1 MSVHGHY
8 QGMPRRFVRK
18 YGNQLPTTVKLEV
31 PSGAKWQ
38 VELTKSDNMVWMQKG
53 WREFAEHYSLEF
65 GSFVVFRYEGNDHF
79 HVLIFDRTASEIE
92 YPYTSTDEVSR
103 KRKSDLSSPLPQKKI
118 RTGSPYKTGTDSKL
132 ENLSSH
138 ICLDDPNSGKR
149 KLRSLKKNDNV
160 QGSTGNVDGVG
171 VISTRQ
177 RVKMEVLTCSQ
188 VLTDTEK
195 ARAIQIASS
204 FESAENP
211 AFMVVM
217 RPSSVCYGYRMV
229 VPSNFVMRFLTRHT
243 CNLTLCNSA
252 GKTWSVKY
260 RHAENKRLPA
270 LLYGGWRAFVEDNRL
285 KVGDICVFELIKH
298 PEIFLKVFINPV
310 IKNASKA
317 CKSQEHD
324 NGGVS
329 GAWGCLKPDIMD
341 KMQPMTSTGK
351 QKAADIAS
359 RSSLRLVNR
368 ESKEKSNFPC
378 PPQKTLRTDSLN
390 QHRQNSKFE
399 VLSTGTG
406 PDEFKCRNNPGNLRK
421 VEISPGQ
428 LNAQGSVK
436 TEAFSCAQPLTAIRR
451 AHAVQIA
458 SAFTENPVFVVV
470 MQPSYVCNAHKM
482 YIPSDFARKFLK
494 VHKCNIILCNSAGKT
509 WPVKYHCNPGYK
521 DPKAYILGGWQA
533 FVADNH
539 LGVGDICIFELIKH
553 PEVLM
558 KVVIYPFAKNTSK
571 ALKPLAHGSIASR
584 VKSRSLV
591 SDTEPNCQRSS
602 CPSSSREFKYP
613 TDAYIEILDDSPL
626 NQKTRKKLTSPCSHP
641 GTMTRTNRSGSIQAK
656 GIKPEKQKKREVKY
670 SAKDDRMMS
679 GGQRYLKPDLTGKI
693 NMEPMTPTEKQRAC
707 IGASDFRSS
716 EPSFGVLM
724 HPSCVNSCTD
734 LYIPEDFATRYLN
747 NNGEIILRVPDGRTW
762 TVEYERIKT
771 TNEHGRAATCRR
783 AAFRGRSWRPFVIGN
798 ELKVEDVCIFE
809 LIKDNE
815 NILEVV
821 IHRASHK
828 FSFIEIS

>member
-1 MSVHGHY
+1 
-8 QGMPRRFVRK
+8 
-18 YGNQLPTTVKLEV
+18 
-31 PSGAKWQ
+31 
-38 VELTKSDNMVWMQKG
+38 
-53 WREFAEHYSLEF
+53 
-65 GSFVVFRYEGNDHF
+65 
-79 HVLIFDRTASEIE
+79 
-92 YPYTSTDEVSR
+92 
-103 KRKSDLSSPLPQKKI
+103 
-118 RTGSPYKTGTDSKL
+118 
-132 ENLSSH
+132 
-138 ICLDDPNSGKR
+138 
-149 KLRSLKKNDNV
+149 
-160 QGSTGNVDGVG
+160 
-171 VISTRQ
+171 
-177 RVKMEVLTCSQ
+177 MEVLSCSQ

-204 FESAENP
+204 YKSAENP
-211 AFMVVM
+211 VFMVVM
-217 RPSSVCYGYRMV
+217 RPSSVCYRYNMV
-229 VPSNFVMRFLTRHT
+229 VPSNFVMRFLTRHA

-260 RHAENKRLPA
+260 RNAENKRSPA
-270 LLYGGWRAFVEDNRL
+270 VLYGGWRAFVEDNRL

-298 PEIFLKVFINPV
+298 PEIFLEVFIYPV
-310 IKNASKA
+310 IQNDSKG
-317 CKSQEHD
+317 CKSQAILLQASILTREFKHSAKHD

-329 GAWGCLKPDIMD
+329 CAWDCLKPDLMG
-341 KMQPMTSTGK
+341 KMQPITSTGK
-351 QKAADIAS
+351 HKAADIAC

-368 ESKEKSNFPC
+368 KSKEKSNFPC
-378 PPQKTLRTDSLN
+378 PLPQKTPRTDSLN
-390 QHRQNSKFE
+390 QHRQISKLE
-399 VLSTGTG
+399 VSSTGIS
-406 PDEFKCRNNPGNLRK
+406 PDESKCRNNLGNLRK
-421 VEISPGQ
+421 VEMSPGQ

-436 TEAFSCAQPLTAIRR
+436 AEAFSCAQQLTAIRK

-458 SAFTENPVFVVV
+458 SAFKGTENPVFVVV
-470 MQPSYVCNAHKM
+470 MQPAYVCNAHKM

-509 WPVKYHCNPGYK
+509 WPVQYRCNPGYK

-558 KVVIYPFAKNTSK
+558 KVVIYPFVKNTSK

-602 CPSSSREFKYP
+602 RSSSSREFKYP
-613 TDAYIEILDDSPL
+613 TDSYIEILDDSPL

-656 GIKPEKQKKREVKY
+656 GIKLEKQKKTMDSQYVTKELCGEVKY
-670 SAKDDRMMS
+670 SAKDDRRMS
-679 GGQRYLKPDLTGKI
+679 GGQRCLKSDLTGKI

-707 IGASDFRSS
+707 VGASDFRTSK
-716 EPSFGVLM
+716 PSFSVLM

-734 LYIPEDFATRYLN
+734 LNIPEDFATRYLKN
-747 NNGEIILRVPDGRTW
+747 SGEIILRVPNGRTW

-771 TNEHGRAATCRR
+771 TNEHGRGAFCRSG
-783 AAFRGRSWRPFVIGN
+783 AFRGRSWRPFVIGN
-798 ELKVEDVCIFE
+798 ELKVGDVCIFE

-815 NILEVV
+815 NLLEVV
-821 IHRASHK
+821 IHRN
-828 FSFIEIS
+828 